1 MRQLTFNVPDTT
13 PEALHV
19 PAERLGA
26 ERLLAVAG
34 VLEAGRRLGARVPEI
49 PAFPWIEIRWPPE
62 PIPAFP
68 RFIHRGEAEVLALAR
83 AADAPLV
90 IIDDLMARGGVRAYF
105 AAPPMNDHTDAR
117 LLRLPC

>member
-1 MRQLTFNVPDTT
+1 MCRRSGSARSCCWRSPVNWKPD
-13 PEALHV
+13 
-19 PAERLGA
+19 
-26 ERLLAVAG
+26 VAS
-34 VLEAGRRLGARVPEI
+34 GARVPEI

-68 RFIHRGEAEVLALAR
+68 RFIHRGEAEVLAPAR

-117 LLRLPC
+117 LLRLPCQDREKRSPLRA